1 MGRRKRDG
9 NNSPPQNKVVQYL
22 DQNEEN
28 RYPDPDSN
36 KTKLNYTM
44 ESNEAHKNTLK
55 EEILQIINENFIG
68 MLLDMVNQNVQE
80 ALKKFQGN
88 KIEEYERTQKQISE
102 IIGTLNKYQ
111 TEIDITINRE
121 INELRAKIDN
131 IKKEVTYDI
140 ENLRKK

>member
-55 EEILQIINENFIG
+55 
-68 MLLDMVNQNVQE
+68 
-80 ALKKFQGN
+80 
-88 KIEEYERTQKQISE
+88 
-102 IIGTLNKYQ
+102 
-111 TEIDITINRE
+111 
-121 INELRAKIDN
+121 RAG
-131 IKKEVTYDI
+131 
-140 ENLRKK
+140 RMAQA